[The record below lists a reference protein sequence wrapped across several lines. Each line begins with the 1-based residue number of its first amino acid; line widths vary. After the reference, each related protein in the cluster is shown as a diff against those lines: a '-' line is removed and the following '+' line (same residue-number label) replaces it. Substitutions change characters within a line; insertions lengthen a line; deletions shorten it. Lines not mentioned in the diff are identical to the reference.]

1 MFGYVVPSLEGLD
14 EAERERYHEAYCG
27 LCRALGARCGQRCR
41 LALTYDL
48 AFLTLLLSSLYEPEE
63 QQSSGRCLLHPS
75 KTHGYVRSEC
85 VDYAADV
92 TVALAYYKCLDDWQ
106 DDRSVR
112 ARAFAGV
119 LAGPYRDVCER
130 NPRVCRAIESGM
142 ADIGAIE
149 DAART
154 AAVSEADDAQ
164 APAPDAAANRFGVLM
179 GELFVYRP
187 NDFWADDLRRLGARL
202 GKFVYVMD
210 AAMDFDDDKASGS
223 YNPLV
228 AMEARPDD
236 VREDLNLL
244 IAGVAEAFERLPLEQ
259 DLHLLRSV
267 VYAGVWQKYNAKEN
281 DKEKRLG

>member
-1 MFGYVVPSLEGLD
+1 
-14 EAERERYHEAYCG
+14 
-27 LCRALGARCGQRCR
+27 
-41 LALTYDL
+41 
-48 AFLTLLLSSLYEPEE
+48 
-63 QQSSGRCLLHPS
+63 
-75 KTHGYVRSEC
+75 
-85 VDYAADV
+85 
-92 TVALAYYKCLDDWQ
+92 
-106 DDRSVR
+106 
-112 ARAFAGV
+112 
-119 LAGPYRDVCER
+119 
-130 NPRVCRAIESGM
+130 
-142 ADIGAIE
+142 
-149 DAART
+149 
-154 AAVSEADDAQ
+154 
-164 APAPDAAANRFGVLM
+164 M

-187 NDFWADDLRRLGARL
+187 NDVWADDLRRLGARL